1 MKRVTY
7 IDISKALAIILMVLG
22 HTSIPKGLSGWIWS
36 FYMPFFFLASGM
48 MTDWSRKWWDFAWI
62 KTRSLLGPFACYS
75 VINLVVFLFVNMNL
89 QLERGN
95 CESFV
100 LDVLKHGWGG
110 VALWFIPV
118 LWIALLCS
126 KFILD
131 YGNRWITYAFIALFS
146 IIGTG
151 LCFKQISLPW
161 TLSTVPIACVYIL
174 LGSSLRNKVEK
185 INGWSISTS
194 FLIGTLGLIVTLII
208 SHYFRQDLAANKILP
223 FFPLLIASLCGFMM
237 LLAVSVLISKWG
249 GFLSRLLS
257 KVGKNTLEIMA
268 LSQCL
273 IGLLNLYIPH
283 LILLKYFVM
292 ALFIS
297 GVVYIKHKY
306 KSYRK

>member
-1 MKRVTY
+1 MSRILY
-7 IDISKALAIILMVLG
+7 IDISKSLAIILMVIG
-22 HTSIPKGLSGWIWS
+22 HTSIPIGLSNWIWS
-36 FYMPFFFLASGM
+36 FHMPFFFIVSGM
-48 MTDWSRKWWDFAWI
+48 MTNWHREKADFEKT
-62 KTRSLLGPFACYS
+62 KTRSLLFPFFYYS
-75 VINLVVFLFVNMNL
+75 IFNLVIFYIIDKLREADF
-89 QLERGN
+89 QYY
-95 CESFV
+95 V

-161 TLSTVPIACVYIL
+161 TLSTVPIACVYVL

-194 FLIGTLGLIVTLII
+194 FLIGILGLIVTLII

-249 GFLSRLLS
+249 GFLSSLLS
-257 KVGKNTLEIMA
+257 KVGKNTLEVMA

-283 LILLKYFVM
+283 LILLKYFIM
-292 ALFIS
+292 ALLIS